1 MYRQITDTTE
11 REGNRG
17 DTEKKY
23 DDRKEKKRKKWVIK
37 ENMETKKSR
46 NKKIEIA

>member
-1 MYRQITDTTE
+1 MYRQITNTTE

-17 DTEKKY
+17 DTKKN
-23 DDRKEKKRKKWVIK
+23 DRKEKKRKKKWVIK

-46 NKKIEIA
+46 NKKTEIA